1 MKMTSVKYLVGEG
14 FKNAWVN
21 RLMSIAS
28 VGVLMACMI
37 LMGIALIFSENIN
50 VALGNLEK
58 QNVVMVYMKDYSW
71 ALYGEEDK
79 SAEETSSESNSSE
92 TASENTESADKNGIS
107 SSDYV
112 IHNEDE
118 AKALCDE
125 IKKLPNV
132 DTVEYIS
139 SEQGLNET
147 TDRLLGSYKDDFDFL
162 HEEYG
167 NPISASARV
176 TMKSMEQ
183 FDETVSSIEKLE
195 GVSNVRSF
203 GTLADTILNLR
214 NGITV
219 AGFWIIAILLIISLV
234 IVSNTIRITMYNRK
248 LEIGIMKAVGAT
260 DAFVRIP
267 FVVEGIAI
275 GLISAI
281 LAEGLLYFIYRVGTE
296 SIAEMLKT
304 SSVVPFS
311 EMWLPL
317 LGIFALLGVSAG
329 ALGSFIMIGK
339 YLRKEG
345 SEFTAI

>member
-1 MKMTSVKYLVGEG
+1 MKITSVKYLVGEG

-58 QNVVMVYMKDYSW
+58 QNVIMVYMKDYSW

-79 SAEETSSESNSSE
+79 SAEATSSE
-92 TASENTESADKNGIS
+92 TASESTESADENGIS

-162 HEEYG
+162 NEEYG

-176 TMKSMEQ
+176 TMKSMEN

-195 GVSNVRSF
+195 GVSNIRSF
-203 GTLADTILNLR
+203 GDLADTILNLR

-248 LEIGIMKAVGAT
+248 LEISIMKAVGAT

-296 SIAEMLKT
+296 SIAAMLKT

-311 EMWLPL
+311 EMWLTL

-345 SEFTAI
+345 SEFAAI